1 MKIDFSHNPPIGIN
15 NISKRFHE
23 NIDIALL
30 QFVGVYTP
38 YLRNAMTQIIS
49 NFTDDPIVNF
59 GRLVQGVS
67 LELRRIKK
75 DAKES
80 DNPLAD
86 VEGVSSL

>member
-1 MKIDFSHNPPIGIN
+1 
-15 NISKRFHE
+15 
-23 NIDIALL
+23 
-30 QFVGVYTP
+30 
-38 YLRNAMTQIIS
+38 MTQIIS
-49 NFTDDPIVNF
+49 NFTDDPVANF

-86 VEGVSSL
+86 VEGVSSF

>member
-1 MKIDFSHNPPIGIN
+1 MKIDFSGNPPIGID
-15 NISKRFHE
+15 NISKHFYE
-23 NIDIALL
+23 NIDRALGL
-30 QFVGVYTP
+30 FITDYTP
-38 YLRNAMTQIIS
+38 HLPNAMTRIIS
-49 NFTDDPIVNF
+49 NFTDNPVVNF

-86 VEGVSSL
+86 VEGVSSF